1 MDGINSAN
9 TSSKLTLEM
18 YLREL
23 MIEELSFGLA
33 TEMFAVHTLVRLSQY
48 DNFEQELAMAID
60 DDFNPNKIYAYQLAS
75 FAGP

>member
-33 TEMFAVHTLVRLSQY
+33 TEMFAVHTLVRLSQCG
-48 DNFEQELAMAID
+48 NV
-60 DDFNPNKIYAYQLAS
+60 
-75 FAGP
+75 